1 VTDVR
6 SLLKRVAALER
17 ARNGPRSPI
26 EVWYGGF
33 DAFAAEVKAKVD
45 AGALDRID
53 LAGVVN
59 ALRRWHADP
68 QVWGRNSQS
77 PW

>member
-1 VTDVR
+1 MTDVR

-26 EVWYGGF
+26 EIWFGSFEV
-33 DAFAAEVKAKVD
+33 FAAEVQAKVD
-45 AGALDRID
+45 VGALDRID
-53 LAGVVN
+53 MEGVVN
-59 ALRRWHADP
+59 ALRRWHTDP